1 MLVALAGGVGA
12 ARFLRGLIRVHPPAD
27 ILVIGNTGDD
37 LRVHGLAV
45 SPDLDSVAYTLAGL
59 SDEERGWGLA
69 GETWNVLGALDRLGD
84 RDIATHLLRTRLLTE
99 GATLSEATAEVC
111 RRLGVPVRLVPMSD
125 QPVETR
131 VEVDGSER
139 ARPAPG
145 VLDAI
150 RAAEGIVLCP
160 SNPVV
165 SVAPILAVPGI
176 RSAIQNTAC
185 RTVAITPIIGGA
197 PVRGMADKLLP
208 AWGVE
213 VSARGVAS
221 LYGGLADAFVLDQV
235 DQAQAGDVAALGLE
249 AIVAPTL
256 MRTPED
262 AAASAA
268 RLRAALASLDGH
280 DVVVVVTDT
289 LGRPWR
295 RGQTDVAVGMA
306 GMGALED
313 YRGQLDGDGR
323 ALEVTEVAVADEV
336 AAAAD
341 LVKRKLARVPAAL
354 LRGVPLPA
362 GDGRA
367 SELVRPAAEDLF
379 RTGSGPEDLVAFLE
393 GRRTRRRFLPDPVD
407 PAAVERA
414 VLAAMTAPFPH
425 HTRPFRVVAL
435 DSGEGR
441 KRYLTQMEA
450 AWRQDLAADGTPA
463 EVIERRM
470 ARSWALLGSAPVLLV
485 PCLAPGGRHD
495 YPDERRSRAE
505 DAMFE
510 LAAGGA
516 VQTLLLALHAQ
527 GLGGAWISSSLFCQ
541 GVAARA
547 LELPAGWL
555 PLGSVAAGRPDP
567 GDRPRPRPP
576 LDPGDLILRR

>member
-59 SDEERGWGLA
+59 SDEERGWGLV
-69 GETWNVLGALDRLGD
+69 GEPSWFSLGD

-131 VEVDGSER
+131 VEVDGSAGLEDLGFQEYWVARQARDPVRRVTFAGIER

-150 RAAEGIVLCP
+150 RAAEGIELCP

-256 MRTPED
+256 MRTTED
-262 AAASAA
+262 AAA
-268 RLRAALASLDGH
+268 LA
-280 DVVVVVTDT
+280 
-289 LGRPWR
+289 
-295 RGQTDVAVGMA
+295 
-306 GMGALED
+306 
-313 YRGQLDGDGR
+313 
-323 ALEVTEVAVADEV
+323 
-336 AAAAD
+336 
-341 LVKRKLARVPAAL
+341 K
-354 LRGVPLPA
+354 
-362 GDGRA
+362 
-367 SELVRPAAEDLF
+367 
-379 RTGSGPEDLVAFLE
+379 
-393 GRRTRRRFLPDPVD
+393 
-407 PAAVERA
+407 
-414 VLAAMTAPFPH
+414 
-425 HTRPFRVVAL
+425 VAL
-435 DSGEGR
+435 D
-441 KRYLTQMEA
+441 
-450 AWRQDLAADGTPA
+450 
-463 EVIERRM
+463 
-470 ARSWALLGSAPVLLV
+470 ALHT
-485 PCLAPGGRHD
+485 PGG
-495 YPDERRSRAE
+495 
-505 DAMFE
+505 
-510 LAAGGA
+510 
-516 VQTLLLALHAQ
+516 
-527 GLGGAWISSSLFCQ
+527 
-541 GVAARA
+541 
-547 LELPAGWL
+547 
-555 PLGSVAAGRPDP
+555 AGR
-567 GDRPRPRPP
+567 
-576 LDPGDLILRR
+576 